1 MLRVTSFVEVLNSS
15 SVKPNTQPKRLKLIK
30 VKLGV
35 FSFRLP
41 VTFWGSGS
49 LEDKRRGQRERV
61 RSPFTLASC
70 LPFYLPP
77 PSLLPRLQK
86 TKQIHP
92 SLYTHSP
99 LHLDSSKLSK
109 TQSRAASSYR
119 ASLAGFVRCAVRRQR
134 VLWMNKK
141 NLSTTRGD
149 EGQCFPPGLPTTR
162 LSDPLPLSCSP
173 PSSSSLFSTSPS
185 SF

>member
-1 MLRVTSFVEVLNSS
+1 MKL
-15 SVKPNTQPKRLKLIK
+15 SVF
-30 VKLGV
+30 

-41 VTFWGSGS
+41 VTFSVSG
-49 LEDKRRGQRERV
+49 LPGGQETGTERESEEPV
-61 RSPFTLASC
+61 HFSFLSA
-70 LPFYLPP
+70 F

-92 SLYTHSP
+92 RMYTRSP
-99 LHLDSSKLSK
+99 LHLDSSMFSK
-109 TQSRAASSYR
+109 TQSRGASSYR
-119 ASLAGFVRCAVRRQR
+119 ASRAGFVRCAVRRQR
-134 VLWMNKK
+134 VLWINKK
-141 NLSTTRGD
+141 NLSTTRGE

-185 SF
+185 SFEL